1 MDTLFNKISQSLP
14 PNLLEKIDIEDYSNQ
29 YISIIKVKNAFGVP
43 NSFDL
48 YKFILPLTSEYPLE
62 IVDKDYYRLKKNN
75 IFPLNPKQ
83 LHCSETFE
91 KTIIDIKP
99 FLAIFIKK
107 EFIQHYSKQLFENG
121 NIKFI
126 NNNYPISHE
135 LKSTINSFIE
145 EFKSKEAGYQLVL
158 EKLAGQMVIYLLRE
172 LDSNLNKN
180 ALRFNTS
187 DKKSIDKAIYFLKNN
202 YDKEF
207 SLDEIAAK
215 ANYSPYHFIRV
226 FKAETGKTP
235 FQYLLEIKIA
245 KAKELLDNS
254 SKPITEI
261 CYDCGFNNRSHF
273 SVIFKRKTG
282 NTPSSYRKLLHKN

>member
-1 MDTLFNKISQSLP
+1 MFTLFNKISQSLP
-14 PNLLEKIDIEDYSNQ
+14 PDVLDQIDIEEYSSQN
-29 YISIIKVKNAFGVP
+29 ISIIKVKNAFGVP

-62 IVDKDYYRLKKNN
+62 IVDKDYYQLKKNN

-91 KTIIDIKP
+91 KPIIDIKP

-107 EFIQHYSKQLFENG
+107 EFLQYYSKQLFENG

-126 NNNYPISHE
+126 NNNYPISHD
-135 LKSTINSFIE
+135 LKNTINSFIE
-145 EFKSKEAGYQLVL
+145 EIKGKDTGYQLVL
-158 EKLAGQMVIYLLRE
+158 EKLVGQMVIYLLRE
-172 LDSNLNKN
+172 LDSNLNKIISK
-180 ALRFNTS
+180 FNTT
-187 DKKSIDKAIYFLKNN
+187 DKKSIDKAIYFIKNN
-202 YDKEF
+202 FDKEF

-245 KAKELLDNS
+245 KAKELLNKS

-282 NTPSSYRKLLHKN
+282 NTPSSYRKLVHKN

>member
-1 MDTLFNKISQSLP
+1 MFTLFNKISQSLP
-14 PNLLEKIDIEDYSNQ
+14 PDVLDQIDIEEYSSQN
-29 YISIIKVKNAFGVP
+29 ISIIKVKNAFGVP

-62 IVDKDYYRLKKNN
+62 IVDKDYYQLKKNN

-91 KTIIDIKP
+91 KPIIDIKP

-107 EFIQHYSKQLFENG
+107 EFLQYYSKQLFENG

-126 NNNYPISHE
+126 NNNYPISHD
-135 LKSTINSFIE
+135 LKNTINSFIE
-145 EFKSKEAGYQLVL
+145 EIKGKDTGYQLVL
-158 EKLAGQMVIYLLRE
+158 EKLVGQMVIYLLRE
-172 LDSNLNKN
+172 LDSNLNKITSK
-180 ALRFNTS
+180 FNTT
-187 DKKSIDKAIYFLKNN
+187 DKKSIDKAIYFIKNN
-202 YDKEF
+202 FDKEF

-245 KAKELLDNS
+245 KAKELLNKS

-282 NTPSSYRKLLHKN
+282 NTPSSYRKLVHKN